1 MNAGLPNPSRLLDD
15 GGRVKLPFIW
25 IATGLSL
32 ILHAVAIAPW
42 WPQTQLRIAQ
52 FGDDKGQPAR
62 MRLRVLPEASPP
74 PARAA
79 PGAPAR
85 PRPVAPRAPQAV
97 PAPPRATAPPV
108 IALNQPAPAAPQ
120 VPAPVPAQPT
130 EAAASAQATPPASP
144 APAPPA
150 PSRPA
155 AGGDFMAALEARRR
169 ARGESG
175 GPPGAALDEEKARR
189 DRIVAANLG
198 QDRAPAFG
206 QDPRNQGG
214 GIFQIRRLGINDA
227 EFQFYG
233 WNRNI
238 GRTAAQTIE
247 VQRGSNPDIQIA
259 IVRRMISI
267 IREHEAGDFTW
278 DSRRLGRTLNL
289 SARPADNAGLEEV
302 LMREFFDVRR

>member
-1 MNAGLPNPSRLLDD
+1 MKPGLTASRLIDD
-15 GGRVKLPFIW
+15 SGRLNLPFIW

-32 ILHAVAIAPW
+32 ILHAIALAPW
-42 WPQTQLRIAQ
+42 WPHTELRIAQ
-52 FGDDKGQPAR
+52 FGDEKGFPSR
-62 MRLRVLPEASPP
+62 MRLRLLPDASPP
-74 PARAA
+74 PARAV
-79 PGAPAR
+79 PNPPAR
-85 PRPVAPRAPQAV
+85 TRLVPQRVPQAV
-97 PAPPRATAPPV
+97 PAPPRVPAPPV
-108 IALNQPAPAAPQ
+108 IALNQPAPSAPA
-120 VPAPVPAQPT
+120 VPAPAPAQPT
-130 EAAASAQATPPASP
+130 APAASAPATPQAPT

-169 ARGESG
+169 ARGETG
-175 GPPGAALDEEKARR
+175 GPPGASLDEEKARR

-214 GIFQIRRLGINDA
+214 GVFQIRRLGINDA

-233 WNRNI
+233 WNKNI

-247 VQRGSNPDIQIA
+247 VQRGNNPDIQIA
-259 IVRRMISI
+259 IVRKMISI
-267 IREHEAGDFTW
+267 IREHETGDFTW